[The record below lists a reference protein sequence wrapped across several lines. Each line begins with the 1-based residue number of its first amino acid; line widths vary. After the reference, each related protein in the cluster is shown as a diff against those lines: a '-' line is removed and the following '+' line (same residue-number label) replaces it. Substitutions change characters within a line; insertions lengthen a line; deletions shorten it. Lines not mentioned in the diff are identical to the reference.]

1 MSNTTMSNRDKRD
14 AVSTATPRATPLGGI
29 RLSVLIL
36 LTGLALVE
44 TQPAKAA
51 FPNLKKHV
59 VLPEIST
66 PIAPP
71 LTVGGGTEDAAP
83 LSE

>member
-1 MSNTTMSNRDKRD
+1 M
-14 AVSTATPRATPLGGI
+14 
-29 RLSVLIL
+29 SVLIL

-44 TQPAKAA
+44 AQPAKAA
-51 FPNLKKHV
+51 FPNSKKHV